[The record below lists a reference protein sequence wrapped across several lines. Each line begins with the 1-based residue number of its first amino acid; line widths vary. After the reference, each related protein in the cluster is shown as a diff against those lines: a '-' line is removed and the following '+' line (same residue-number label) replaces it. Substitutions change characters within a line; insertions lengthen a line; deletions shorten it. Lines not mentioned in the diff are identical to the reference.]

1 MGRWSGPRSAVASCG
16 LSSALEGAAAEEESG
31 VALLGSTVLLSSAQA
46 AFVNGCRVAHQA
58 TSDEDASPHVI
69 PICFVYVGGFF
80 YSAIDEKP
88 KSGTELR
95 RLRNI
100 RANPRA
106 ALIFDSYDEDWTKL
120 AWVLVRG
127 AASILNDGPERDA
140 AVAAL
145 REKYSQYK
153 TMRFAGKPVVKVQ
166 PQSVSTWGE
175 RLLND
180 R

>member
-1 MGRWSGPRSAVASCG
+1 VLVELEPRPGRRRSDHCVLTRGVIVAP
-16 LSSALEGAAAEEESG
+16 LEARG
-31 VALLGSTVLLSSAQA
+31 LLSNAEA
-46 AFVNGCRVAHQA
+46 AFVNECRVAHLA
-58 TSDEDASPHVI
+58 TSGADASPHVI
-69 PICFVYVGGFF
+69 PICFVYLEGSF

-88 KSGTELR
+88 KSGTQLR

-106 ALIFDSYDEDWTKL
+106 SLIFDSYDEDWTKL

-127 AASILNDGPERDA
+127 AASILDDGPEHDA

-153 TMRFAGKPVVKVQ
+153 TMELAGKPVVRVS
-166 PQSVSTWGE
+166 PQKVSTWGKAF
-175 RLLND
+175 RDD

>member
-1 MGRWSGPRSAVASCG
+1 M
-16 LSSALEGAAAEEESG
+16 
-31 VALLGSTVLLSSAQA
+31 LLSNAEA
-46 AFVNGCRVAHQA
+46 AFVNKCRVAHLA
-58 TSDEDASPHVI
+58 TSDDYASPHVI
-69 PICFVYVGGFF
+69 PICFVYLGGFF

-106 ALIFDSYDEDWTKL
+106 SLIFDSYDEDWTKL

-127 AASILNDGPERDA
+127 AASILHDGPEHDA

-145 REKYSQYK
+145 RERYSQYK
-153 TMRFAGKPVVKVQ
+153 TMEFAGKPVVRVE
-166 PQSVSTWGE
+166 PQRVSTWGE
-175 RLLND
+175 ALKDVR
-180 R
+180 

>member
-1 MGRWSGPRSAVASCG
+1 VAV
-16 LSSALEGAAAEEESG
+16 
-31 VALLGSTVLLSSAQA
+31 LGSTVLLSDAQA
-46 AFVNGCRVAHQA
+46 AFVNRCRVAHLA
-58 TSDEDASPHVI
+58 TSSADASPYVI
-69 PICFVYVGGFF
+69 PICFVYIGGFF

-88 KSGTELR
+88 KSPIELR

-100 RANPRA
+100 RTNPRA

-127 AASILNDGPERDA
+127 AASILDDGPEHDA
-140 AVAAL
+140 AVDAL

-153 TMRFAGKPVVKVQ
+153 IMEFAGRPVVRIE
-166 PQSVSTWGE
+166 PQKVSTWGE
-175 RLLND
+175 ALCDD

>member
-1 MGRWSGPRSAVASCG
+1 VAP
-16 LSSALEGAAAEEESG
+16 LGAWD
-31 VALLGSTVLLSSAQA
+31 LLSDAEA
-46 AFVNGCRVAHQA
+46 AFVNERRVAHLA
-58 TSDEDASPHVI
+58 TSDDDASLHVI
-69 PICFVYVGGFF
+69 PICFVYLGGSF

-106 ALIFDSYDEDWTKL
+106 SLIFDSYDEDWTKL

-127 AASILNDGPERDA
+127 AASILHEGPEHDA

-145 REKYSQYK
+145 REKYPQYK
-153 TMRFAGKPVVKVQ
+153 TMEFAGKPVVRVE
-166 PQSVSTWGE
+166 PQRVSTWGE
-175 RLLND
+175 ALRDD

>member
-1 MGRWSGPRSAVASCG
+1 M
-16 LSSALEGAAAEEESG
+16 
-31 VALLGSTVLLSSAQA
+31 
-46 AFVNGCRVAHQA
+46 NGCRVAHLA
-58 TSDEDASPHVI
+58 TSSADASPYVI
-69 PICFVYVGGFF
+69 PICFVYLRGFF

-88 KSGTELR
+88 KSRIQLR

-100 RANPRA
+100 RTNPRA

-127 AASILNDGPERDA
+127 AASILDDGPEHDA

-153 TMRFAGKPVVKVQ
+153 MMEFAGKPVIRVESQK
-166 PQSVSTWGE
+166 VSTWGE
-175 RLLND
+175 ALRED

>member
-1 MGRWSGPRSAVASCG
+1 
-16 LSSALEGAAAEEESG
+16 LGAQD
-31 VALLGSTVLLSSAQA
+31 LLSNAEA
-46 AFVNGCRVAHQA
+46 AFVNKRRVAHLA
-58 TSDEDASPHVI
+58 TSGIDASPHVI
-69 PICFVYVGGFF
+69 PICFVYLGGFF

-88 KSGTELR
+88 KSGMQLR

-100 RANPRA
+100 RPNPRA

-127 AASILNDGPERDA
+127 AASILNAGAEHDA

-153 TMRFAGKPVVKVQ
+153 TMEFAGKPVVRVE
-166 PQSVSTWGE
+166 PQRVSSWGE
-175 RLLND
+175 TFRDD

>member
-1 MGRWSGPRSAVASCG
+1 M
-16 LSSALEGAAAEEESG
+16 
-31 VALLGSTVLLSSAQA
+31 LLSNAEA
-46 AFVNGCRVAHQA
+46 AFVNKCRMAHLA
-58 TSDEDASPHVI
+58 TSSADASPYVI
-69 PICFVYVGGFF
+69 PICFVYLRRFF

-88 KSGTELR
+88 KSGVQLR

-106 ALIFDSYDEDWTKL
+106 SLIFDSYDEDWTKL

-127 AASILNDGPERDA
+127 AASILDDGPEHDA

-145 REKYSQYK
+145 RQKYSQYK
-153 TMRFAGKPVVKVQ
+153 TMEFVGKPVVRVEPQKV
-166 PQSVSTWGE
+166 SSWGTAL
-175 RLLND
+175 RDD

>member
-1 MGRWSGPRSAVASCG
+1 M
-16 LSSALEGAAAEEESG
+16 LTNAE
-31 VALLGSTVLLSSAQA
+31 A
-46 AFVNGCRVAHQA
+46 AFVNERRVANLA
-58 TSDEDASPHVI
+58 TPGIDASPYVI
-69 PICFVYVGGFF
+69 PICFVYLGGFF

-88 KSGTELR
+88 KSGSQLQ

-100 RANPRA
+100 GANPRA

-127 AASILNDGPERDA
+127 AASILHDGPEHDA
-140 AVAAL
+140 ALAAL

-153 TMRFAGKPVVKVQ
+153 TMEFAGKPVVKVE
-166 PQSVSTWGE
+166 PQRVSTWGE
-175 RLLND
+175 ALRDD

>member
-1 MGRWSGPRSAVASCG
+1 MGYSGEMGERK
-16 LSSALEGAAAEEESG
+16 LSKAA
-31 VALLGSTVLLSSAQA
+31 A
-46 AFVNGCRVAHQA
+46 AFVNERRVAHLA
-58 TSDEDASPHVI
+58 TSDEDGSPHVI
-69 PICFVYVGGFF
+69 PICFIYLGGLF

-88 KSGTELR
+88 KSGAELR

-106 ALIFDSYDEDWTKL
+106 SLIFDSYNEDWTRL

-127 AASILNDGPERDA
+127 AASILHDGPEHDT

-145 REKYSQYK
+145 RERYPQYK
-153 TMRFAGKPVVKVQ
+153 TMEFADKPVIRVE
-166 PQSVSTWGE
+166 PQGVVSWGAA
-175 RLLND
+175 LSGD